1 MDLTGPTITAVPEA
15 KTSLTLPY
23 SKASIVSSTV
33 IFFSETLN
41 LFISLASFYF
51 LLFIFCKGNVVFV

>member
-41 LFISLASFYF
+41 LFISLASFF
-51 LLFIFCKGNVVFV
+51 KKH